1 MIRTENLTK
10 KYNGVNAVNELNL
23 EVKDGDI
30 FGFLGPNGAGKST
43 TILMLTGMIEP
54 TSGKCF
60 INDIEVSKDPI
71 GVKNIIGYLPED
83 VGFYSHM
90 TAQENLDYFARFYD
104 IDRAARKKRIDEVLE
119 LVNLGGVI
127 KKAGQ
132 FSRGMNQRLG
142 MAQALINDPQILFL
156 DEPTANL
163 DPESVFQYRNLVKRL
178 SKEGKTIF
186 IVSHILPEVSN
197 VCKTIGIIKKGQLIS
212 KGTIDELKKE
222 FNDVGENQIIVE
234 AYDSI
239 PDLTHADIVKIEYS
253 DDRKKVVIGVSSDI
267 REYISNILFEKQ
279 IRVKEIKIDEPTL
292 EEAFLSIYKE

>member
-10 KYNGVNAVNELNL
+10 KYNGVNVVNELNL

-119 LVNLGGVI
+119 LVNLGGVT